1 MQRLRCGVI
10 LLDGFID
17 HLAECAV
24 SRAGGD
30 NTHVASL
37 EYIHC
42 IEGEQA
48 GEEWTK
54 FGSISRG
61 NLSIECVFEVDGVM
75 LYMSRQ
81 TQKGLRDKWV
91 DYREETIV
99 VG

>member
-24 SRAGGD
+24 SRPGGD
-30 NTHVASL
+30 GTHIASL
-37 EYIHC
+37 EYVRC
-42 IEGEQA
+42 IEGTQA
-48 GEEWTK
+48 GEEWAEL
-54 FGSISRG
+54 GLIHRG
-61 NLSIECVFEVDGVM
+61 NLSAEYVFEVDGAM

-91 DYREETIV
+91 DYRAEKLV

>member
-10 LLDGFID
+10 LLDGFIE
-17 HLAECAV
+17 HLAECAI

-30 NTHVASL
+30 GTHVASL

-48 GEEWTK
+48 GEEWTRLA
-54 FGSISRG
+54 SISRG
-61 NLSIECVFEVDGVM
+61 NLSEECIFKVDGVA
-75 LYMSRQ
+75 LFMSLQ
-81 TQKGLRDKWV
+81 TQQGLRDKWV
-91 DYREETIV
+91 DFRDGEIV

>member
-1 MQRLRCGVI
+1 MQRLRYGVI

-30 NTHVASL
+30 GTHVSSL
-37 EYIHC
+37 EYVRC
-42 IEGEQA
+42 VEGEQA
-48 GEEWTK
+48 GEEWTQL
-54 FGSISRG
+54 GSINRG
-61 NLSIECVFEVDGVM
+61 NLSAECLFEVDGAM
-75 LYMSRQ
+75 LFMSRQ

-91 DYREETIV
+91 DYREGKLV

>member
-17 HLAECAV
+17 HLAERAV

-30 NTHVASL
+30 DTLVSSL
-37 EYIHC
+37 QYIC
-42 IEGEQA
+42 CVEGEQA

-54 FGSISRG
+54 LGSINRG
-61 NLSIECVFEVDGVM
+61 NLSAECVFEVDGVM

-81 TQKGLRDKWV
+81 TQRGLRDKWV
-91 DYREETIV
+91 DYREGTIV

>member
-17 HLAECAV
+17 HLAELAV

-30 NTHVASL
+30 GTLVSSL
-37 EYIHC
+37 EYIRC
-42 IEGEQA
+42 VEGEQA
-48 GEEWTK
+48 GEEWTNL
-54 FGSISRG
+54 GSINRT
-61 NLSIECVFEVDGVM
+61 NLSSECVFDVDGVT

-81 TQKGLRDKWV
+81 TQRGLRDKWV
-91 DYREETIV
+91 DCREGAVV